1 MLEVVTADAE
11 GLAGSVASTKDLSER
26 VSSKVRELDAA
37 QVRGGAQSPRCA
49 KASSRHAHRSTSL
62 SFESA
67 SVNQHPYPD
76 RTPDPNPACA
86 GRTCWLWYCT
96 WQAVLFAG

>member
-37 QVRGGAQSPRCA
+37 QVLRQSWLQ
-49 KASSRHAHRSTSL
+49 SSRLL
-62 SFESA
+62 SYLALPVSQLDIGHYMCE
-67 SVNQHPYPD
+67 
-76 RTPDPNPACA
+76 
-86 GRTCWLWYCT
+86 
-96 WQAVLFAG
+96 

>member
-37 QVRGGAQSPRCA
+37 QVWRLRKSCA
-49 KASSRHAHRSTSL
+49 AKRH
-62 SFESA
+62 
-67 SVNQHPYPD
+67 
-76 RTPDPNPACA
+76 C
-86 GRTCWLWYCT
+86 C
-96 WQAVLFAG
+96 QAVCHILPVLGF